1 MDNNKKKL
9 NYTADIKYTEDY
21 STLYSH
27 KEDSFTQSYS
37 SVIYDEDNTFMTNI
51 NNNMNTLILLIPGLP
66 IELQTAINQVFK
78 PILLDWREWL
88 KDEKYPIRIPDP
100 DIPDIKDIPPGDK
113 DPEGKDPE
121 NKDPS
126 NKDPEDKDPEKDPE
140 DKDPEKAPE
149 DKDPDKDPEDKDP
162 EDKDPEKDP
171 EDKDPEKD
179 PDNKDPEKDPEYK
192 DPNKDPDDKDPDK
205 DPDDKNPDDKDP
217 EDKDPDDKDPEGKD
231 PENKDPDGKDP
242 WYPGP
247 MPPGAIDPP
256 GITPITPTP
265 KEPWKPGATPPTNIK
280 NPENDDDLF
289 APAASKKYDYRDL
302 TKEEKIQM
310 AELEFIKNIADVYSY
325 YTFRLKKTVS
335 DYYTQL
341 LALCGSNIGTA
352 DLDFLVGTITQEE
365 ADAISGAVRH
375 LMDMALRFEVIGGL
389 KVLFSK
395 NMFSLEST
403 LYHLKNLKTTQELR
417 LRYIKTD
424 RLPDDSRENSLSN
437 RMLKGMLELY
447 NSKYDNAYINLYK
460 YLNSSLDVLEDVMR
474 TLITGLKSKET
485 IIKKGGVNK

>member
-1 MDNNKKKL
+1 
-9 NYTADIKYTEDY
+9 
-21 STLYSH
+21 
-27 KEDSFTQSYS
+27 
-37 SVIYDEDNTFMTNI
+37 
-51 NNNMNTLILLIPGLP
+51 
-66 IELQTAINQVFK
+66 
-78 PILLDWREWL
+78 
-88 KDEKYPIRIPDP
+88 
-100 DIPDIKDIPPGDK
+100 
-113 DPEGKDPE
+113 
-121 NKDPS
+121 
-126 NKDPEDKDPEKDPE
+126 
-140 DKDPEKAPE
+140 
-149 DKDPDKDPEDKDP
+149 
-162 EDKDPEKDP
+162 
-171 EDKDPEKD
+171 
-179 PDNKDPEKDPEYK
+179 
-192 DPNKDPDDKDPDK
+192 
-205 DPDDKNPDDKDP
+205 
-217 EDKDPDDKDPEGKD
+217 
-231 PENKDPDGKDP
+231 
-242 WYPGP
+242 
-247 MPPGAIDPP
+247 
-256 GITPITPTP
+256 
-265 KEPWKPGATPPTNIK
+265 
-280 NPENDDDLF
+280 
-289 APAASKKYDYRDL
+289 
-302 TKEEKIQM
+302 M

-417 LRYIKTD
+417 LRYIKAD

-460 YLNSSLDVLEDVMR
+460 YLNSSLDVLEDAMR

>member
-37 SVIYDEDNTFMTNI
+37 SVVYDEDNTFMTNI

-140 DKDPEKAPE
+140 DKDPEK
-149 DKDPDKDPEDKDP
+149 DPD
-162 EDKDPEKDP
+162 DKDPEKDP
-171 EDKDPEKD
+171 E
-179 PDNKDPEKDPEYK
+179 
-192 DPNKDPDDKDPDK
+192 NKDPDDKDPDK

-231 PENKDPDGKDP
+231 PENKDPNGKDPDDKDPNGKDP

-265 KEPWKPGATPPTNIK
+265 KEPWRPGATPPTNIK
-280 NPENDDDLF
+280 NPESDDEDDLF

-325 YTFRLKKTVS
+325 YTFRLKKAVS

-341 LALCGSNIGTA
+341 LALCDSNIGTA
-352 DLDFLVGTITQEE
+352 DLDFLIGTITQEE
-365 ADAISGAVRH
+365 ADAISDAVRH

-395 NMFSLEST
+395 NMFPLEST

-424 RLPDDSRENSLSN
+424 RLPDNSRENSLSN